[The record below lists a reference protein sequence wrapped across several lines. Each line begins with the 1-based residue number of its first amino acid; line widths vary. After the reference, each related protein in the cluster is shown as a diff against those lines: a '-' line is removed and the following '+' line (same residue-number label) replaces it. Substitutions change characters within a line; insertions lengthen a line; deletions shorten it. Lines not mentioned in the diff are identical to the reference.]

1 MPRRPHRKSRNGCVE
16 CKRRHIKCD
25 EKTPIC
31 SNCTTSERACE
42 YAVENG
48 SGLAVRQRKQASAS
62 RSPSSQPSQPQS
74 SVAGASTQQELDSEY
89 PPVNIHHFDLLY
101 HLTTEVFES
110 LRPEFEGI
118 YIPHTIL
125 FKVAVSSP
133 YLMNALL
140 ALSAIHRSTLNQQDQ
155 NFYLHEATELQ
166 TRALSIF
173 NAMKPEVNSESCVPI
188 FLFSSILGL
197 HEMCKIFVFREPNF
211 EPFMEK
217 FVRYLSL
224 HRGVRVVSTGLW
236 HILKGSILAPVL
248 ERAESALPNDGS
260 LGEICLRLQNL
271 IHSSNLPAEDA
282 TSCEEAITSLQSVL
296 GATTS
301 DTQVRPQIQTILA
314 WPVIL
319 SQGYTDLLR
328 RREPHS
334 LVILAHFGAA
344 VHSRRDIWVW
354 GDGGA
359 FLVNLISQ
367 HLGNAWLDC
376 LAWPL
381 QAISY

>member
-1 MPRRPHRKSRNGCVE
+1 MPRRPHRKSRN
-16 CKRRHIKCD
+16 
-25 EKTPIC
+25 
-31 SNCTTSERACE
+31 ERACE
-42 YAVENG
+42 YAAENG
-48 SGLAVRQRKQASAS
+48 TVLAVRQRKQASAS

-74 SVAGASTQQELDSEY
+74 SVAGASTQQGLDSEY
-89 PPVNIHHFDLLY
+89 PPVNVHHFDLLY

-118 YIPHTIL
+118 YIPYTIL

-197 HEMCKIFVFREPNF
+197 HEMCKIFVFREPDF
-211 EPFMEK
+211 EPFMAS
-217 FVRYLSL
+217 FVRYISL
-224 HRGVRVVSTGLW
+224 HQGVRIVSTGLW
-236 HILKGSILAPVL
+236 HVLKGSILAPVL
-248 ERAESALPNDGS
+248 EQAESALPNDGS
-260 LGEICLRLQNL
+260 VGEICLRLQNL
-271 IHSSNLPAEDA
+271 IHSSNLPAEDT
-282 TSCEEAITSLQSVL
+282 TSCEQAITSLQAVL
-296 GATTS
+296 GAKTS
-301 DTQVRPQIQTILA
+301 DTQVRPKIQTILA

-328 RREPHS
+328 RREPHA

-359 FLVNLISQ
+359 FLVNVISQ
-367 HLGNAWLDC
+367 HLGDAWLDC